1 MALRNCRECGKQVSM
16 TAPTCPHCGVKKPY
30 VKTLEDAP
38 EWQRVFLKFVGMPI
52 FLFIGLMVFVAIMN
66 REESILR
73 NIQELGP
80 DQLGEKYRL
89 YSKLYEIEGSK
100 NYQDKVVEF
109 GKKYL
114 QTIPVI
120 EASKNL
126 QIYRDLA
133 DFDPTSDYEGKIA
146 LYSFMVD
153 VSTSCAIS
161 AQEMSKDALTNSS
174 TYDSHALGSGGKW
187 LSQNRYGYVHSFEGA
202 NAFGVATNFQAE
214 YVCNTNANT
223 KKYGVQRV
231 SLTRN

>member
-30 VKTLEDAP
+30 KKTFSDMPKWQQYFVFLTLGPVAVMIAIGYANREDAGLK
-38 EWQRVFLKFVGMPI
+38 RVQDLSDDQYKGKY
-52 FLFIGLMVFVAIMN
+52 
-66 REESILR
+66 EEYVNL
-73 NIQELGP
+73 N
-80 DQLGEKYRL
+80 
-89 YSKLYEIEGSK
+89 EISPSTGYK
-100 NYQDKVVEF
+100 NKATEY

-114 QTIPVI
+114 QTIPVT

-126 QIYRDLA
+126 QIYKNLA

-161 AQEMSKDALTNSS
+161 AQKMSKGGLNNPS

-187 LSQNRYGYVHSFEGA
+187 LSQNRYGYVHSFGGA

-214 YVCNTNANT
+214 YVCNTNADT
-223 KKYGVQRV
+223 KKYSVQRV
-231 SLTRN
+231 SLTKN